1 MPSGPKMS
9 SFRFGKVSI
18 IFVTSKR
25 PKATTY
31 ISALSIEDACETVL
45 SYASNI
51 WIIFCLNDWKF
62 CLTSLLLLLL
72 ILIWSL

>member
-9 SFRFGKVSI
+9 SFRFGKVSF
-18 IFVTSKR
+18 IFVIRRR

-31 ISALSIEDACETVL
+31 ISALSIEDAWETVL

-62 CLTSLLLLLL
+62 CLTSTLLLLLL
-72 ILIWSL
+72 IWSL